1 MGRSHKYLE
10 PDARGRFA
18 LGSMARHDLY
28 LVTVAADGII
38 TMTPAEVTPLIT
50 PPPVRKRPAR
60 KKAAAA
66 TGEKL
71 QEGQGHA

>member
-18 LGSMARHDLY
+18 LGSMARHHLY

-38 TMTPAEVTPLIT
+38 TLTPAEVTPLAAA
-50 PPPVRKRPAR
+50 PPVRKRPAR

-66 TGEKL
+66 AAEKP
-71 QEGQGHA
+71 QEQER

>member
-38 TMTPAEVTPLIT
+38 TMTPAEVTPLAT
-50 PPPVRKRPAR
+50 APPVRKRPVR
-60 KKAAAA
+60 KKAASAA
-66 TGEKL
+66 AEKS
-71 QEGQGHA
+71 QEQGDSQ